1 MARAQDKP
9 LGQTQIHSCLSCHNM
24 GPILICHGAWC
35 SVIWHGVVL
44 SYGMVWYC
52 HLARCGVIWHVVLS
66 LYARWYTAC
75 IMQLHTAY
83 SYGNNLFAAPDQ
95 PALLFPIWETLC
107 SFYRFTYCKLFLILV
122 SSLIINQ
129 LEPGEETTAG
139 AMSAALVNRSLANV
153 KIVS

>member
-1 MARAQDKP
+1 MVFCD
-9 LGQTQIHSCLSCHNM
+9 M
-24 GPILICHGAWC
+24 AWC
-35 SVIWHGVVL
+35 VVFCDMAWCGIVIWHGVVL
-44 SYGMVWYC
+44 SSGTVRC
-52 HLARCGVIWHVVLS
+52 HLACCVVIVCG
-66 LYARWYTAC
+66 WYTAC